1 MSLNYT
7 KFIDACVKNDKETV
21 KVLIE
26 QKKHYINQTIITGDT
41 GLHIAASRN
50 YKDLCIM
57 LIQYGVDLN
66 IKNNYGK
73 TALMKAIL
81 KGNTEIVDL
90 LLMLNFRCGGAVYE
104 AEKIAIKDDF
114 YHKKCLTCNKCQRAL
129 DSLSLSTTPDG
140 SVYCKV
146 S

>member
-50 YKDLCIM
+50 YKDLCLM

-66 IKNNYGK
+66 IKNNCGK

-90 LLMLNFRCGGAVYE
+90 LLKEEMNLTSFVVAFHRSV
-104 AEKIAIKDDF
+104 I
-114 YHKKCLTCNKCQRAL
+114 CLFLYLILRF
-129 DSLSLSTTPDG
+129 
-140 SVYCKV
+140 V
-146 S
+146 

>member
-90 LLMLNFRCGGAVYE
+90 LLKEEGINVNL
-104 AEKIAIKDDF
+104 KDNIGNTALILG
-114 YHKKCLTCNKCQRAL
+114 KLTNNTL
-129 DSLSLSTTPDG
+129 
-140 SVYCKV
+140 
-146 S
+146 